1 MASISFPAIGTGN
14 LGFPRDVVS
23 RIFLS
28 EIRAF
33 SARVSPQY
41 LNEVTVIV
49 HPSDSETVQVLDKV
63 GHLFMIWLIC
73 VWLIMMT
80 FLSQCFVKS
89 FRGEWQGSTMKGA
102 HAVQQSPAKK
112 PPHVRSPQSAGE
124 RFSCCY

>member
-49 HPSDSETVQVLDKV
+49 HPSDSESVQVLDKV
-63 GHLFMIWLIC
+63 GHLFMIWLIR
-73 VWLIMMT
+73 VRLIIIT

-102 HAVQQSPAKK
+102 HVVQQSLAKK
-112 PPHVRSPQSAGE
+112 TLPVRSPQSAGK
-124 RFSCCY
+124 SSGLL